1 MARETP
7 AQRAKRLQQE
17 QANKQ
22 TSEDAQKAPQK
33 PNNKPNS
40 HLQADAVGGLKGT
53 DVGAARAALRKGLMS
68 AMETGVDIAEYIKT
82 SGLNI
87 NIGSIESEQVIPT
100 IEEILEKG
108 ELPEDFVKD
117 LPIVKNMAGGRPVP
131 FKRHVIPNE
140 DIEKLTV
147 VSELNPRDKETLSR
161 IDVEDIICTFEDDKG
176 QDETQYAFGYWTT
189 DEKGNRVIAVFDGS
203 RRRLA
208 HIIDGRHPY
217 IIYVTDEVISEEDF
231 AIFDKVTETKKPRS
245 SVENGRYWLRLKS
258 KLGFQTNS
266 EVAAY
271 LDTPVSTVNDC
282 IRVASIDS
290 KYLALAYEPS
300 VIGRPLAE
308 KIRKFDTELTDE
320 QFKTLKKLRDE
331 YLEENQAKFTDL
343 APVTINGR
351 VIDFCL
357 SEANKLLAGS
367 ETDAGGSTKPKAV
380 PVIPLKNKNQK
391 VTVKRNIGEKSSS
404 IVYEIKNLPK
414 KFRDE
419 LDADIEKLIKSR
431 LEELKAEDNA

>member
-17 QANKQ
+17 EAKKNEAEA
-22 TSEDAQKAPQK
+22 SQK
-33 PNNKPNS
+33 PNSKPNS

-82 SGLNI
+82 SGLKI
-87 NIGSIESEQVIPT
+87 NIGSMETEQVIPT
-100 IEEILEKG
+100 IEEILERG

-117 LPIVKNMAGGRPVP
+117 LPVVKNMAGGRPVP
-131 FKRHVIPNE
+131 FKRHVITNE
-140 DIEKLTV
+140 DIEKLTI

-161 IDVEDIICTFEDDKG
+161 IDVEDIICTFSDESG

-208 HIIDGRHPY
+208 HILDGRHPF
-217 IIYVTDEVISEEDF
+217 IIYVADEVISKADF
-231 AIFDKVTETKKPRS
+231 IVFDKITETKKPRS
-245 SVENGRYWLRLKS
+245 SVENGRYWLSVKAEM
-258 KLGFQTNS
+258 GFDTNA

-271 LDTPVSTVNDC
+271 LDIPVSTVNDC

-300 VIGRPLAE
+300 VIGRPLAQ
-308 KIRKFDTELTDE
+308 KIRKFDTALTEE
-320 QFKTLKKLRDE
+320 QFTKLKGLRDGF
-331 YLEENQAKFTDL
+331 LSDNQGAFATL

-357 SEANKLLAGS
+357 AEANKLLDASG
-367 ETDAGGSTKPKAV
+367 TDASGSTKPKAV

-419 LDADIEKLIKSR
+419 LDADIEKLIKTR